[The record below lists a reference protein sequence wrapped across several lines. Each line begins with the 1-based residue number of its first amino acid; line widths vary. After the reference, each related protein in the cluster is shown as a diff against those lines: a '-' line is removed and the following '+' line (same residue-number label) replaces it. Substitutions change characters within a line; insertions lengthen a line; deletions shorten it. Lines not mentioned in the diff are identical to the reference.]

1 MAIYLG
7 IEESEDPFVL
17 EVARMAVSAPLPPQ
31 WTEIVDRGDN
41 VVLYRYT

>member
-1 MAIYLG
+1 MATYLG